1 MKANAQTAMRSML
14 KADARVSQ
22 NLFSELTSRQVLRIS
37 EPKVTS
43 LTALVRQ
50 VRRSHRW
57 ENALWLTLASSS
69 LALLLMSFLL

>member
-1 MKANAQTAMRSML
+1 MTQPADHLGDQSRVANAQTAMRSML

-22 NLFSELTSRQVLRIS
+22 NLFSEHTSRQFLRIA

-57 ENALWLTLASSS
+57 EKVPL
-69 LALLLMSFLL
+69 F